1 MIETQRRVALVTG
14 AARGVGARIA
24 EGLVEAL
31 VFVMDQVYKS
41 IFGSNKTDRLTL
53 LSSPTPEIRWI
64 AERAERFE
72 ARYDALLG
80 AALRLPAWCAER
92 VGVKPRIGINPSG
105 LLWNGG
111 YTGNDQFG
119 LKADFQDVV
128 SKLIESIDPDRYDIV
143 LVPHVLHSPVYHVED
158 DNKVCRWLGEF
169 CRYFFRRCMVH
180 GWGRPVVRY

>member
-1 MIETQRRVALVTG
+1 MIEMQGRVALVTG
-14 AARGVGARIA
+14 AARGVGTRIA

-80 AALRLPAWCAER
+80 AALWLPAWCTDGEGPSFDTR
-92 VGVKPRIGINPSG
+92 PRRSF
-105 LLWNGG
+105 LFTRTG
-111 YTGNDQFG
+111 YGAAVIADVSDAIETGEYDLSELPIIQ
-119 LKADFQDVV
+119 KAQHNR
-128 SKLIESIDPDRYDIV
+128 KDRIWI
-143 LVPHVLHSPVYHVED
+143 S
-158 DNKVCRWLGEF
+158 
-169 CRYFFRRCMVH
+169 
-180 GWGRPVVRY
+180 